1 LKTLYYI
8 SIVSFV
14 LLALCGVVLYFLLFS
29 SPNEDNPLAPYGVYY
44 EETHGQDYSFVTL
57 QFFWNKDKR
66 TIEGPVIAG
75 DDLNIKYLR
84 VDSKEVPEIFIVSE
98 DDPTEHAILKLNF
111 DDPSKPEFEI
121 VENHSLKIDYAPLGY
136 HWL

>member
-1 LKTLYYI
+1 M
-8 SIVSFV
+8 
-14 LLALCGVVLYFLLFS
+14 
-29 SPNEDNPLAPYGVYY
+29 YY

-98 DDPTEHAILKLNF
+98 DDPTEHATLKLNF
-111 DDPSKPEFEI
+111 NDPSKPEFEI
-121 VENHSLKIDYAPLGY
+121 IENHSLKINYAPLGY